1 MINGFWWAQAALT
14 IAEIAGA
21 YWFISQISEESMS
34 GWRKWVELIGTGILA
49 GLSIYQRSGLMYSR
63 IWLIYCILF
72 SCTLMTIC
80 HKEKRGLICAT
91 CAVYFETLYCLDL
104 FLYIGAAI
112 CFFNNDFR
120 SGLLQ
125 IGVERVGV
133 YLIARGIMAVLLIF
147 FYKNRKKAVY
157 YFKAGGVVWVI
168 VLAAEHFSLIICDR
182 IFIFGLEKS
191 AVNGWKILLPI
202 YPLLL
207 LLLAL
212 YFIQQKYRIMYGQM
226 KIQNTLYYN
235 QYKILERK
243 SREKDSIYHDF
254 RNHLVTLQKYATDGN
269 VIQIQNYLQKLLK
282 NEVKEEKPRTCH
294 SVLDYLL
301 QVKISDARQKDIQ
314 VEEEYE
320 CWLHRIDEDD
330 LVDWSVLLGN
340 IWDNAIEGCERVEG
354 IRSISFTM
362 KQTGNLVAIKMANS
376 CLPNMNPKR
385 LKTSKKD
392 SRIHGIGLQN
402 IEYVVNRHKG
412 LITQECREGK
422 FLTKIL
428 MII

>member
-1 MINGFWWAQAALT
+1 MINGLWWAQTTLT

-21 YWFISQISEESMS
+21 YWFINQISGERLS
-34 GWRKWVELIGTGILA
+34 GWRKWIELMGIGILA
-49 GLSIYQRSGLMYSR
+49 GLSIYQRTCIMYSR
-63 IWLIYCILF
+63 FWMICCILF
-72 SCTLMTIC
+72 CCIFTTIC
-80 HKEKRGLICAT
+80 NKEKRSLSYIA

-104 FLYIGAAI
+104 FLYIGVAI
-112 CFFNNDFR
+112 CFLKNDFR

-133 YLIARGIMAVLLIF
+133 YLFARGIIAVLMIL
-147 FYKNRKKAVY
+147 FYKNRKKVVY

-182 IFIFGLEKS
+182 VFIFGLEKS
-191 AVNGWKILLPI
+191 AVNGWKILLPL

-294 SVLDYLL
+294 SVLDYLI

-320 CWLHRIDEDD
+320 CWLHRIEEDD

-354 IRSISFTM
+354 ARSISFTM
-362 KQTGNLVAIKMANS
+362 KQTGNLIAIKMVNS
-376 CLPNMNPKR
+376 CLPNVNPKR
-385 LKTSKKD
+385 LRTSKKD

-402 IEYVVNRHKG
+402 IEYVVDKHKG
-412 LITQECREGK
+412 LIIQECREGK
-422 FLTKIL
+422 FFTKIS
-428 MII
+428 MKI